1 MYDRTIMRTCDRLQ
15 CLKTFLR
22 PLGKPR
28 ICVEVDEQVAMG
40 GDLLRRAFGACGALP
55 HVALVPEIVTDR
67 HDEGSAMEFKGRSE
81 EHTSE
86 LQSRGHL
93 VCRLMI
99 EKNNTTTNINALLSP
114 LLT

>member
-67 HDEGSAMEFKGRSE
+67 HDEGSAMEFKGFNLITWLKEVGVLLDAIARYGILAVNDA
-81 EHTSE
+81 HGT
-86 LQSRGHL
+86 L
-93 VCRLMI
+93 V
-99 EKNNTTTNINALLSP
+99 
-114 LLT
+114 